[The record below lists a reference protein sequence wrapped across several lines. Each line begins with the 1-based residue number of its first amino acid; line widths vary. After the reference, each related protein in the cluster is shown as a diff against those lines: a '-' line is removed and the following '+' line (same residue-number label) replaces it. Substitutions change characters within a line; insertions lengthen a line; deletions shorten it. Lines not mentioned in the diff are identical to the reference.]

1 MPKLKAEKK
10 RKTKEFYD
18 PYCFTNAVKKGDIFT
33 RLSTQEILKP
43 VCI

>member
-18 PYCFTNAVKKGDIFT
+18 PYCFTNAVKKVTFSQDFPYW
-33 RLSTQEILKP
+33 LWVLEI
-43 VCI
+43 

>member
-18 PYCFTNAVKKGDIFT
+18 PYCFTNAVKKGDIFIV
-33 RLSTQEILKP
+33 RPGENIP
-43 VCI
+43 VDC